1 MEIIKRHIT
10 VNKGG
15 KRAKT
20 DGVVLHTSASAKST
34 SLFGWFSNPK
44 AQASSHWHV
53 AFDGTVEE
61 YVDPANVAWA
71 NGEGNARLLS
81 VETQGS
87 GYEEWTPEQV
97 ESIAQLIA
105 LSSKTFGFP
114 IRAMQS
120 SAKSERGVGYHR
132 LGVPASKW
140 GVGKWL
146 QPGGEKWSSTV
157 GKICPGDKRIA
168 QVDAVVARAKQ
179 IAGVPTYTPDA
190 PKPKPVKPA
199 KTTVLGPGS
208 VGAKV
213 KNLQRGLNRAFPAY
227 ARAVTRG
234 RMLADDGSYGPAT
247 EAWVRE
253 FQRRAGLV
261 VDGIVGPLT
270 IAALKKYGVTF

>member
-15 KRAKT
+15 RRART
-20 DGVVLHTSASAKST
+20 DGIVLHTSASAKST

-61 YVDPANVAWA
+61 YVAPDLIAWA
-71 NGEGNARLLS
+71 NGAGNARLLS

-97 ESIAQLIA
+97 ESLAQLVA
-105 LSSKTFGFP
+105 LTSKEFGFP

-120 SAKSERGVGYHR
+120 SAKTERGVGYHR

-140 GVGKWL
+140 GTGKWL
-146 QPGGEKWSSTV
+146 QAGGERWSSAV

-179 IAGVPTYTPDA
+179 IAGDSAPARPAPTPTPA
-190 PKPKPVKPA
+190 KPA
-199 KTTVLGPGS
+199 KVTVLGPGS
-208 VGAKV
+208 SGTKV
-213 KNLQRGLNRAFPAY
+213 KNLQRGLNRTFPAY

-234 RMLADDGSYGPAT
+234 RMLAVDGHYGPAT

-261 VDGIVGPLT
+261 VDGYCGPLT
-270 IAALKKYGVTF
+270 QSALKKYGVKL